1 MAVEKRKAR
10 PRLSEKQIEHI
21 LSVTNEGIT
30 KQWLRDTFAISDK
43 GTQLVPW
50 EGEFELDTTKITGT
64 MPKMPSSKF
73 MTTAGRYIVNKFLF
87 ANAEYTKI
95 CTYCNEPMNSKMV
108 SKIQNNFLK
117 SMLEQTITAANYVD
131 FLNKLCWI
139 AFSSVNFCL
148 SGLNTGLFVE
158 SPELIKA
165 RNKLFKENKE
175 KLENLDLVACKTVD
189 KVCNDI
195 VMEENKD
202 NKAIDFIN
210 AGDAKKFVGVTTV
223 MRGLVP
229 DSTGYGLRFVGSSLQ
244 GGIQPEEIAAY
255 ADTGILGAKSRGLD
269 TRTSGYLTKK
279 FNSAFSHIMLD
290 EPGTDCKTK
299 CKLKVKIDNDA
310 EKDFYLRYAYYGGK
324 EYILTRENIA
334 KLMGKEVQLRSPMFC
349 TGDKICNKCAGELYY
364 RMDNRFMGL
373 ACARIGNN
381 LLQASLKSF
390 HDSTVKISEIDIDK
404 YTKKID

>member
-1 MAVEKRKAR
+1 MPIEKRKPR
-10 PRLSEKQIEHI
+10 PKLTEKQIEHI

-30 KQWLRDTFAISDK
+30 KQWLKDTFAITEK
-43 GTQLVPW
+43 GQMVPW
-50 EGEFELDTTKITGT
+50 EGEFELDTTKLTGM
-64 MPKMPSSKF
+64 MPKMPSAKF
-73 MTTAGRYIVNKFLF
+73 MTTAGRFIINKFLF
-87 ANAEYTKI
+87 ANADYTKI

-108 SKIQNNFLK
+108 SKIQNVFLK
-117 SMLEQTITAANYVD
+117 SMLEQEIKPADYIN

-158 SPELIKA
+158 SPELIKT
-165 RNKLFKENKE
+165 RSKLFKENKE

-189 KVCNDI
+189 ETCNKI

-244 GGIQPEEIAAY
+244 GGIQRDEIAAY

-269 TRTSGYLTKK
+269 TRNSGYLTKK
-279 FNSAFSHIMLD
+279 FNSAFSHIVLD
-290 EPGTDCKTK
+290 EPGSDCKTK
-299 CKLKVKIDNDA
+299 YKIKVLIDDKA
-310 EKDFYLRYAYYGGK
+310 ETDYYLRYAYYGGK

-334 KLMGKEVQLRSPMFC
+334 KLKGKEVLMRSPIYC
-349 TGDKICNKCAGELYY
+349 LGDKLCNKCAGELYY

-373 ACARIGNN
+373 AAARIGNN
-381 LLQASLKSF
+381 LLNASLKSF
-390 HDSTVKISEIDIDK
+390 HDSTVKISEIDIEK
-404 YTKKID
+404 YTSKIG

>member
-1 MAVEKRKAR
+1 MPVEKRKPR
-10 PRLSEKQIEHI
+10 PKLTEKQIEHI

-30 KQWLRDTFAISDK
+30 KQWLKDTFAITAK
-43 GTQLVPW
+43 GQMVPW
-50 EGEFELDTTKITGT
+50 EGEFELDTAKITGM

-73 MTTAGRYIVNKFLF
+73 MTTAGRFIVNKFLF
-87 ANAEYTKI
+87 ANSDYTKI
-95 CTYCNEPMNSKMV
+95 CTYCNEPMDAKMV
-108 SKIQNNFLK
+108 SKLQNTFLK
-117 SMLEQTITAANYVD
+117 SMLEQEIKPSDYVD

-158 SPELIKA
+158 SPELIKT
-165 RNKLFKENKE
+165 RTKLLKENKE
-175 KLENLDLVACKTVD
+175 KLENLDLVACKNVD

-202 NKAIDFIN
+202 NKAIDFIK

-244 GGIQPEEIAAY
+244 GGIQRDEIAAY

-269 TRTSGYLTKK
+269 TRNSGYLTKK
-279 FNSAFSHIMLD
+279 FNSAFSHIVLD
-290 EPGTDCKTK
+290 EPGSDCKTK
-299 CKLKVKIDNDA
+299 QKIKVLIDDNA
-310 EKDFYLRYAYYGGK
+310 ERDYYLRYAYYGGK

-334 KLMGKEVQLRSPMFC
+334 KLKGKEVLMRSPIYC
-349 TGDKICNKCAGELYY
+349 LGDKLCNKCAGELYY

-373 ACARIGNN
+373 AAARIGNN
-381 LLQASLKSF
+381 LLNASLKSF
-390 HDSTVKISEIDIDK
+390 HDSTVKISEIDIEK
-404 YTKKID
+404 YTTKIG